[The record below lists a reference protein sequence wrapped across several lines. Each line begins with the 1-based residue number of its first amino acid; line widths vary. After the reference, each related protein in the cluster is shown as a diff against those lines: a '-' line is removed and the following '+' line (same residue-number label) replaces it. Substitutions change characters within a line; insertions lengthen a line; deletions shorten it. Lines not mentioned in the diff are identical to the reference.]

1 MYKNICRK
9 ICIGG
14 IDFLTYRSKLLL
26 IMNAKTMAI
35 VAYITLIGWIVAFV
49 TYNGDAQKPSLTRF
63 HLRQAFGLLVAGV
76 AFYIVYFILLM
87 ILPFLGL
94 LFGLVGIAF
103 LVLWI
108 MGIIN
113 AANEQEKPL
122 PLVGEFFDKTFTFI
136 K

>member
-1 MYKNICRK
+1 M
-9 ICIGG
+9 
-14 IDFLTYRSKLLL
+14 T
-26 IMNAKTMAI
+26 AKTMAI
-35 VAYITLIGWIVAFV
+35 VAYITWIGWIIALV

-63 HLRQAFGLLVAGV
+63 HLRQSFGLLVLGV
-76 AFYIVYFILLM
+76 AFYILYFILLM
-87 ILPFLGL
+87 IVPMLAML
-94 LFGLVGIAF
+94 LGLVGLVF

>member
-1 MYKNICRK
+1 
-9 ICIGG
+9 
-14 IDFLTYRSKLLL
+14 
-26 IMNAKTMAI
+26 MNAKTMAI
-35 VAYITLIGWIVAFV
+35 VAYITWIGWIIALV

-63 HLRQAFGLLVAGV
+63 HLRQSFGLLVAGI
-76 AFYIVYFILLM
+76 AFYILYFIMLNVFFLLG
-87 ILPFLGL
+87 ILFGILGL
-94 LFGLVGIAF
+94 AF
-103 LVLWI
+103 VVLWI

>member
-1 MYKNICRK
+1 
-9 ICIGG
+9 
-14 IDFLTYRSKLLL
+14 
-26 IMNAKTMAI
+26 MNAKTMAI
-35 VAYITLIGWIVAFV
+35 VAYITWIGWIIALV

-63 HLRQAFGLLVAGV
+63 HLRQSFGLLVAGI
-76 AFYIVYFILLM
+76 AFYILYFIMLN
-87 ILPFLGL
+87 IFFILGL
-94 LFGLVGIAF
+94 LFGLLGLGFV
-103 LVLWI
+103 VLWI